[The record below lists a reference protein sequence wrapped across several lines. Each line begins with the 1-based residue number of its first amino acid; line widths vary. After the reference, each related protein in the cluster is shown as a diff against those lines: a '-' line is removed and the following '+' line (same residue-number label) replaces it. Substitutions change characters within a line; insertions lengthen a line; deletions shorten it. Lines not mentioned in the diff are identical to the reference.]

1 MDAVQCYHIDLS
13 LADAEQA
20 VREALAREG
29 FGILTEVDVQATL
42 KNKLGVDSPPYR
54 LLGACN
60 PSIAHRALTADER
73 VGAFLPC
80 GIALYEHD
88 GTTSVCLQDPG
99 MIGEMFPNAD
109 LAEPAA
115 EARRKLT
122 AALTSIGIPL

>member
-1 MDAVQCYHIDLS
+1 MDAVQCYQIDLP
-13 LADAEQA
+13 LAEAEKA

-42 KNKLGVDSPPYR
+42 KNKLGVDSEPYR

-80 GIALYEHD
+80 GIALYEHN

-99 MIGEMFPNAD
+99 IIGEMFTTNG
-109 LAEPAA
+109 LTEPAA

-122 AALTSIGIPL
+122 AALTSVGSPR